1 MKDIPLVSE
10 AEALRAKY
18 REAYG
23 DSSYEYQEDML
34 EHMEFRLLNDEYAKK
49 FDDCVGT
56 MCMTRDLS
64 EVNEELRE
72 CLRSGKPYEDGVPE
86 GALI

>member
-1 MKDIPLVSE
+1 MKEIPSVKD
-10 AEALRAKY
+10 AEALRAEY

-34 EHMEFRLLNDEYAKK
+34 EHMEFRLLNDEHERE
-49 FDDCVGT
+49 FGDCVGT

-64 EVNEELRE
+64 EVNAELRE
-72 CLRSGKPYEDGVPE
+72 CLRSGKPYEDGIPE